1 MGTESWVEDE
11 SHRTIN
17 GVRWVARECDDCDEL
32 PSPACELFGTS
43 DCSFKD
49 PPPCARVDRKDG
61 RPVRWYRADSPALA
75 FFDKKKE
82 ETPPICSISDIATDG
97 VRAWLRM
104 IYQDRDRQAVEAL
117 RDSQATSLDDR
128 VQAALDVILNLR
140 ASESSET
147 PTPEDDVE
155 IIIDPTPEQVPED
168 GLWGCWW
175 NDNRSSSGGEKIF
188 RSDIRNPTWDHYA
201 ILVRGH
207 LEPKELAFRVRKMLA
222 EKEGK

>member
-11 SHRTIN
+11 NHRTLN
-17 GVRWVARECDDCDEL
+17 GVRWVARECDECDSPPE
-32 PSPACELFGTS
+32 PSCELFETAE
-43 DCSFKD
+43 CSFKD

-117 RDSQATSLDDR
+117 CDSQATSLDDR
-128 VQAALDVILNLR
+128 VQAAMDAILSLR
-140 ASESSET
+140 APDSSDT
-147 PTPEDDVE
+147 PAPEDDVE
-155 IIIDPTPEQVPED
+155 IIIDPKPEQVPED
-168 GLWGCWW
+168 GLWGCFI
-175 NDNRSSSGGEKIF
+175 DATDSRITPAIVCKCIVGGNARF
-188 RSDIRNPTWDHYA
+188 A
-201 ILVRGH
+201 VLVRGN
-207 LEPKELAFRVRKMLA
+207 LTASGLVARVRKMLT